1 MPDELGDMLNDYSD
15 TEDIIDSLYEQS
27 IITKCAGEPQR
38 KSIHVSDLTSE
49 CMRKAWYRLND
60 HAVDLRDF
68 KKSLPLVHGTA
79 LHEVCNLGGVEHEL
93 SMFCNIKEGRTKE
106 DKDDL
111 YDCVKGSMDDLVEID
126 DELIICDKKTT
137 KKSIPRQVPD
147 NYKAQMNIY
156 KLLYYVTTGIEIER
170 ACIIYI
176 DKSSAWERHK
186 TRCFDLKPIDEI
198 RSYVLD
204 KLSQINTDT
213 PPDKVVTF
221 LCPWCS
227 YYTECNP
234 NGY

>member
-1 MPDELGDMLNDYSD
+1 MPDGVDYGD

-27 IITKCAGEPQR
+27 IIAKCADEPRR

-93 SMFCNIKEGRTKE
+93 SMFCNIKKGRAKE
-106 DKDDL
+106 DADSL

-137 KKSIPRQVPD
+137 KKSIPREVPD

-156 KLLYYVTTGIEIER
+156 KLLYYIATGVEIER

-186 TRCFDLKPIDEI
+186 TRCFDLKPIEEI
-198 RSYVLD
+198 RKFVLD
-204 KLSQINTDT
+204 KLKVLDVKT
-213 PPDKVVTF
+213 PPPKVVTF

>member
-1 MPDELGDMLNDYSD
+1 MQDGVDNDYTY
-15 TEDIIDSLYEQS
+15 TEDIIDSLYESS
-27 IITKCAGEPQR
+27 IIDRCASEPER

-49 CMRKAWYRLND
+49 CMRKAWYRLNN
-60 HAVDLRDF
+60 HAVDLKDF

-79 LHEVCNLGGVEHEL
+79 LHDVCNLGGVEHEL
-93 SMFCNIKEGRTKE
+93 SMFCNIKNGKVKV
-106 DKDDL
+106 DKDSIF
-111 YDCVKGSMDDLVEID
+111 DCVKGSMDDLIEID

-137 KKSIPRQVPD
+137 KKSIPREVPD

-156 KLLYYVTTGIEIER
+156 KLLYYITTGIEIER

-186 TRCFDLKPIDEI
+186 TRCFDLKPIEEI
-198 RSYVLD
+198 RKYVLD
-204 KLSQINTDT
+204 KLTILDT
-213 PPDKVVTF
+213 TVPPKKVVTF

-234 NGY
+234 SGY

>member
-1 MPDELGDMLNDYSD
+1 MSNGIDYSE
-15 TEDIIDSLYEQS
+15 TEDIIDSLYEES
-27 IITKCAGEPQR
+27 IINKCASEPQR

-60 HAVDLRDF
+60 YAVDLKDF

-79 LHEVCNLGGVEHEL
+79 LHDVCNLGGVEHEL
-93 SMFCNIKEGRTKE
+93 SMFCNIKKNRTKIDADNIYE
-106 DKDDL
+106 
-111 YDCVKGSMDDLVEID
+111 CVKGSMDDLVEID
-126 DELIICDKKTT
+126 GELIICDKKTT
-137 KKSIPRQVPD
+137 KKSIPREVPD

-156 KLLYYVTTGIEIER
+156 KLLYFITTGVEIER

-186 TRCFDLKPIDEI
+186 TRCFDLKPVEEI
-198 RSYVLD
+198 RKYVLD
-204 KLSQINTDT
+204 KLQVLNTEI
-213 PPDKVVTF
+213 PPEKVVTF

>member
-1 MPDELGDMLNDYSD
+1 MSDGIDYSD

-27 IITKCAGEPQR
+27 IIDRCAGEPQR

-60 HAVDLRDF
+60 HAVDLKDF

-93 SMFCNIKEGRTKE
+93 SMFCNIKEGRNKE
-106 DKDDL
+106 DKDSL

-137 KKSIPRQVPD
+137 KKSIPREVPD
-147 NYKAQMNIY
+147 QYKAQMNIY
-156 KLLYYVTTGIEIER
+156 KLLYYISSGGVEIER

-186 TRCFDLKPIDEI
+186 ARCFDLKPIEEI
-198 RSYVLD
+198 RQYVLD
-204 KLSQINTDT
+204 KLQILDTAT
-213 PPDKVVTF
+213 PPKKVVTF

>member
-1 MPDELGDMLNDYSD
+1 MSDGINDYSE
-15 TEDIIDSLYEQS
+15 TEDIVDSLYEQS
-27 IITKCAGEPQR
+27 IINKCANEPQR

-60 HAVDLRDF
+60 HAVDLKDF

-79 LHEVCNLGGVEHEL
+79 LHDVCNLGGVEHEL
-93 SMFCNIKEGRTKE
+93 SMFCNIKENRPKG
-106 DKDDL
+106 DKDSL
-111 YDCVKGSMDDLVEID
+111 FDCVKGSMDDLVEID

-137 KKSIPRQVPD
+137 KKSIPREVPE

-156 KLLYYVTTGIEIER
+156 KLLYYITTGVEIER

-186 TRCFDLKPIDEI
+186 TRCFDLKPIEEI
-198 RSYVLD
+198 RQYVLD
-204 KLSQINTDT
+204 RLSILDTDT
-213 PPDKVVTF
+213 PPKKVITF

>member
-1 MPDELGDMLNDYSD
+1 MSDEINDYSE
-15 TEDIIDSLYEQS
+15 TEDIVDSLYEQS
-27 IITKCAGEPQR
+27 IINKCANDPQR

-60 HAVDLRDF
+60 HAVDLKDF

-79 LHEVCNLGGVEHEL
+79 LHDVCNLGGVEHEL
-93 SMFCNIKEGRTKE
+93 SMFCNIKENRPKG
-106 DKDDL
+106 DKDSL
-111 YDCVKGSMDDLVEID
+111 FDCVKGSMDDLVEID

-137 KKSIPRQVPD
+137 KKSIPREVPE

-156 KLLYYVTTGIEIER
+156 KLLYYITTGVEIER

-186 TRCFDLKPIDEI
+186 TRCFDLKPIEEI
-198 RSYVLD
+198 RQYVLD
-204 KLSQINTDT
+204 RLSILDTDT
-213 PPDKVVTF
+213 PPKKVITF

>member
-1 MPDELGDMLNDYSD
+1 
-15 TEDIIDSLYEQS
+15 
-27 IITKCAGEPQR
+27 
-38 KSIHVSDLTSE
+38 
-49 CMRKAWYRLND
+49 MRKAWYRLND
-60 HAVDLRDF
+60 YAVDYRDF

-79 LHEVCNLGGVEHEL
+79 LHEVCNLGGIEHEL
-93 SMFCNIKEGRTKE
+93 SMFCNIKRGREKNGT
-106 DKDDL
+106 DSL
-111 YDCVKGSMDDLVEID
+111 FDCVKGSMDDLVEID

-137 KKSIPRQVPD
+137 KKSIPREVPD

-156 KLLYYVTTGIEIER
+156 KLLYYITTGVEVQR

-198 RSYVLD
+198 KTFVLD
-204 KLSQINTDT
+204 KLAMLDTDT

>member
-1 MPDELGDMLNDYSD
+1 MSDGIDYSE

-27 IITKCAGEPQR
+27 IIDKCAAEPQR

-49 CMRKAWYRLND
+49 CMRKAWYRLNE
-60 HAVDLRDF
+60 HAIDLKDF

-93 SMFCNIKEGRTKE
+93 SMFCNIKEGRLK
-106 DKDDL
+106 KDGDGL

-137 KKSIPRQVPD
+137 KKSIPREVPD

-156 KLLYYVTTGIEIER
+156 KLLYYIASDGVEIER

-186 TRCFDLKPIDEI
+186 TRCFDLKPIEEI
-198 RSYVLD
+198 RQYVLD
-204 KLSQINTDT
+204 KLQVLDT
-213 PPDKVVTF
+213 AVPPKKVVTF

>member
-1 MPDELGDMLNDYSD
+1 MSDGVISNDYSE

-27 IITKCAGEPQR
+27 IIDKCAGEPQR

-60 HAVDLRDF
+60 HAIDLRDF

-93 SMFCNIKEGRTKE
+93 SMFCNIKDNRIKN
-106 DKDDL
+106 DSDNL

-156 KLLYYVTTGIEIER
+156 KLLYFITTGVEIER

-186 TRCFDLKPIDEI
+186 TRCFDLLPIEEI
-198 RSYVLD
+198 RKYVLD
-204 KLSQINTDT
+204 KLQVINTTT